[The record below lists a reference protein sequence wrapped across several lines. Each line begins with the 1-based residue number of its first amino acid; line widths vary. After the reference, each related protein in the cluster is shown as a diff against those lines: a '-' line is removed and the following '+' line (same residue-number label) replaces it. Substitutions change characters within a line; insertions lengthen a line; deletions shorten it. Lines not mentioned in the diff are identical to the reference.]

1 MTVSIVLDS
10 TLPLCFN
17 FIFNSLFA
25 LCMLQK
31 SRNGWAAFICFNIAS
46 ALVVMVVCNF
56 MIRQPEITNV
66 PLQWLLL

>member
-17 FIFNSLFA
+17 FIINSLFA
-25 LCMLQK
+25 LCMLQT
-31 SRNGWAAFICFNIAS
+31 SRNGWAVLIRSNIAS
-46 ALVVMVVCNF
+46 ALVAMVVCNF